1 MIVAKRDGA
10 GFALL
15 AVLWLVA
22 ALSVMLTGMLHV
34 IRSEVAIATQ
44 ERKGLVDGALADA
57 AIRHTL
63 QELNNNKTG
72 SLKSIQRRDF
82 TLFDREIRVEAI
94 PLNGLIDFNAASVE
108 LLADAFEF
116 GAQLPR
122 QEAQRLAGAA
132 VEYRNRKGTQG
143 QPLRFHSVEDLLNLP
158 GLSYG
163 VYAKLRCCTTVD
175 ITGSGRVNPLA
186 ANTKTLAILAKG
198 DESIAR
204 QLAASRLVDAD
215 NIDITRLTANHIDMA
230 PTSYLTI
237 RANVKTSDN
246 TRSAKVWRVDVGAPS
261 SYGLPWKT
269 LAIDKNPSDDSNL
282 N

>member
-1 MIVAKRDGA
+1 VTIVKRHDG

-22 ALSVMLTGMLHV
+22 ALSIMLTGTLHV

-44 ERKGLVDGALADA
+44 VRNGLVDGALADA
-57 AIRHTL
+57 AIRQTL
-63 QELNNNKTG
+63 QELNNNKIA

-82 TLFDREIRVEAI
+82 TLFTRDIHVEVT
-94 PLNGLIDFNAASVE
+94 PLNGSIDLNAASLE

-132 VEYRNRKGTQG
+132 IDYRNRKGSQG
-143 QPLRFHSVEDLLNLP
+143 QPLRFHSTEDLLNLP
-158 GLSYG
+158 GLGYG
-163 VYAKLRCCTTVD
+163 IYAKLKSCITVD

-186 ANTKTLAILAKG
+186 ASAKTLAILAKG

-204 QLAASRLVDAD
+204 QLAASLLVDAD

-237 RANVKTSDN
+237 RANVKTDDN
-246 TRSAKVWRVDVGAPS
+246 AKAEKLWRVDVGGP
-261 SYGLPWKT
+261 SYGLPWRT
-269 LAIDKNPSDDSNL
+269 LAIEKNPADGSNL

>member
-1 MIVAKRDGA
+1 MIGKHHGE

-34 IRSEVAIATQ
+34 IRGEVVIATQ
-44 ERKGLVDGALADA
+44 VRIGVVDGALADA
-57 AIRHTL
+57 AIL
-63 QELNNNKTG
+63 QALQDLNNNKIA

-82 TLFDREIRVEAI
+82 TLFAKEVRVQAI
-94 PLNGLIDFNAASVE
+94 PLNGLIDLNAASLE
-108 LLADAFEF
+108 LLADAFEY
-116 GAQLPR
+116 GALLPR

-132 VEYRNRKGTQG
+132 VEYRNRKGAQG
-143 QPLRFHSVEDLLNLP
+143 QPLRFHSTEDLLNLP
-158 GLSYG
+158 GLRYG
-163 VYAKLRCCTTVD
+163 IYAKLRSCITVD
-175 ITGSGRVNPLA
+175 FTGSGRVNPLA
-186 ANTKTLAILAKG
+186 ANARTLAILAKG

-204 QLAASRLVDAD
+204 QLAASLLVGAD

-237 RANVKTSDN
+237 RAEVKTNDN
-246 TRSAKVWRVDVGAPS
+246 ANSVKVWRVDIGGPS
-261 SYGLPWKT
+261 HGLPWKT
-269 LAIDKNPSDDSNL
+269 LAVEKNPVDDSNL